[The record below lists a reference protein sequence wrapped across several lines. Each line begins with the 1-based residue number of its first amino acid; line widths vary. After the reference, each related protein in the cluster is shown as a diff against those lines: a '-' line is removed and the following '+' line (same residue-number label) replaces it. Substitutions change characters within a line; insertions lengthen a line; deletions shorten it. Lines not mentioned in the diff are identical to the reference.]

1 MKKGF
6 SLVELL
12 VSMSIIVII
21 STIGVQSFVSAQR
34 RAKLNADV
42 LKVTTAIRQAQNRAL
57 APSRSDLVGIA
68 ADEKICSMGVILN
81 NNSISRFYT
90 TGDSGACSFDKKS
103 YGSIVKLSDS
113 SFVGGAV
120 FEFSVPFAK
129 TEQRVII
136 KLNGSDLSS
145 TITVTNSGIIKVE

>member
-12 VSMSIIVII
+12 VSMSIIVIL
-21 STIGVQSFVSAQR
+21 STIGVQSFVAAQK

-57 APSRSDLVGIA
+57 APSRSDLPDIREN
-68 ADEKICSMGVILN
+68 EKICSMGVTLTS
-81 NNSISRFYT
+81 NSIYRFYT
-90 TGDSGACSFDKKS
+90 TGDTGSCSGKTNYSS
-103 YGSIVKLSDS
+103 EIKLSDS

-120 FEFSVPFAK
+120 FEFSVPFA
-129 TEQRVII
+129 TTARSVVIE
-136 KLNGSDLSS
+136 LNGTDLRS
-145 TITVTNSGIIKVE
+145 TITVTSSGIIKVE